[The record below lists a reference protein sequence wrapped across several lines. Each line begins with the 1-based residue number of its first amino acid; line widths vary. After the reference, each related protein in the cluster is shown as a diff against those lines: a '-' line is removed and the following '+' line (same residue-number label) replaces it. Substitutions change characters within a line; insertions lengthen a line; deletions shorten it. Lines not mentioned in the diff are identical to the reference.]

1 MRNGDRCLDWY
12 KTIFEVIDMRSFS
25 NLWFWI
31 ALAVLWST
39 VSHYVLGVPHDL
51 VRRAHREGGQS
62 LQDVETLAH
71 IYVRRLL
78 FIARAA
84 GLVLIAVIS
93 FLVTG
98 LLVLA
103 LFYSVEF
110 AQAVLCLLV
119 PMLVIGAL
127 TLRTCLI
134 VEASALSG
142 EALLNRLGRHRIVVQ
157 TIGMISLFFTGMFGM
172 YQNLTLGVFG

>member
-1 MRNGDRCLDWY
+1 
-12 KTIFEVIDMRSFS
+12 MRSFS

-39 VSHYVLGVPHDL
+39 VSHFVIGVPHDL

-78 FIARAA
+78 YITRVT
-84 GLVLIAVIS
+84 GLLLIAVIS
-93 FLVTG
+93 FFVTG
-98 LLVLA
+98 LLLLA

-110 AQAVLCLLV
+110 AQAVLCLLL
-119 PMLVIGAL
+119 PMLLVGAL
-127 TLRTCLI
+127 TLRTCLMI
-134 VEASALSG
+134 EAGQLTG
-142 EALLNRLGRHRIVVQ
+142 DALLARLGRHRITVQ
-157 TIGMISLFFTGMFGM
+157 TVGMISLFFTGMFGM

>member
-1 MRNGDRCLDWY
+1 LDWY

-39 VSHYVLGVPHDL
+39 VSHFVLGVPHDL
-51 VRRAHREGGQS
+51 LRRAHREAGQS
-62 LQDVETLAH
+62 LHDVETMAH

-78 FIARAA
+78 YIARAA
-84 GLVLIAVIS
+84 GLALIAGIS
-93 FLVTG
+93 FVVTG
-98 LLVLA
+98 LFVLA

-110 AQAVLCLLV
+110 AQAVLCLLL
-119 PMLVIGAL
+119 PMLVIGGL

-134 VEASALSG
+134 VEAGQLTG
-142 EALLNRLGRHRIVVQ
+142 DALLARLGRHRAMVQ

>member
-78 FIARAA
+78 FIFHIRA
-84 GLVLIAVIS
+84 
-93 FLVTG
+93 
-98 LLVLA
+98 
-103 LFYSVEF
+103 
-110 AQAVLCLLV
+110 V
-119 PMLVIGAL
+119 PQIDPERCVDPI
-127 TLRTCLI
+127 I
-134 VEASALSG
+134 
-142 EALLNRLGRHRIVVQ
+142 
-157 TIGMISLFFTGMFGM
+157 
-172 YQNLTLGVFG
+172 

>member
-1 MRNGDRCLDWY
+1 MDWY

-31 ALAVLWST
+31 ALAVMWST
-39 VSHYVLGVPHDL
+39 VSHFILGVPNDL
-51 VRRAHREGGQS
+51 IRRAYREGGQS
-62 LQDVETLAH
+62 LHDVETMAH

-78 FIARAA
+78 YITRLA
-84 GLVLIAVIS
+84 GLALVALIS
-93 FLVTG
+93 CLVTG

-103 LFYSVEF
+103 LFYAVEF
-110 AQAVLCLLV
+110 AQAVLCLLL
-119 PMLVIGAL
+119 PMLVVGAL

-134 VEASALSG
+134 IEASDLTG
-142 EALLNRLGRHRIVVQ
+142 DALLARLGRHRIVVQ
-157 TIGMISLFFTGMFGM
+157 TIGMVSLFLTGMFGM

>member
-1 MRNGDRCLDWY
+1 MDWY

-39 VSHYVLGVPHDL
+39 VSHFVLGVPHDL
-51 VRRAHREGGQS
+51 IRRAHREGGQS
-62 LQDVETLAH
+62 LHDVETMAH

-78 FIARAA
+78 YIARAA
-84 GLVLIAVIS
+84 GVLLITVIS

-103 LFYSVEF
+103 LFYAVEF
-110 AQAVLCLLV
+110 AQAVLCLLL

-134 VEASALSG
+134 IEIGQLTG
-142 EALLNRLGRHRIVVQ
+142 DALLSRLGRHRITVQ
-157 TIGMISLFFTGMFGM
+157 TIGMFSLFFTGMFGM